1 MKKLVPVLL
10 LLPAAP
16 AAHAD
21 ATVGVRLLAADLAR
35 QVVGAAV
42 AHCDAEGYPVTAAL
56 AARDGRPQAL
66 LRHPLAAPVTLK
78 IAKKKAYTA
87 ANLRRPSEQLEKGLA
102 RASRRLT
109 RLAGGLPLE
118 AGGRFYGGVGVS
130 GATGEMDAACA
141 QAGIDAVRDEL
152 EFAE

>member
-1 MKKLVPVLL
+1 MKKLVPALL
-10 LLPAAP
+10 LLLAPPAF
-16 AAHAD
+16 AD
-21 ATVGVRLLAADLAR
+21 ATVAVKLLSAELAGR
-35 QVVGAAV
+35 VVAAAV
-42 AHCDAEGYPVTAAL
+42 DRCSAEGYSVAAVL

-66 LRHPLAAPVTLK
+66 LRHPLAAPVSLK

-87 ANLRRPSEQLEKGLA
+87 ANLRRPSAELEKPVA

-141 QAGIDAVRDEL
+141 QAGIDAVRDAL

>member
-10 LLPAAP
+10 LLAP
-16 AAHAD
+16 AAFAD
-21 ATVGVRLLAADLAR
+21 ATVSVRLLAAEPAMN
-35 QVVGAAV
+35 VVAAAV
-42 AHCDAEGYPVTAAL
+42 AHCAAEGYPVAAVL

-66 LRHPLAAPVTLK
+66 LRHPLAAPVALK
-78 IAKKKAYTA
+78 IARKKAYTA
-87 ANLRRPSEQLEKGLA
+87 ASMRRPSADLEKGLA

-118 AGGRFYGGVGVS
+118 VGGQFYGGVGVS

-141 QAGIDAVRDEL
+141 QAGLDAVRDEL
-152 EFAE
+152 EFAD